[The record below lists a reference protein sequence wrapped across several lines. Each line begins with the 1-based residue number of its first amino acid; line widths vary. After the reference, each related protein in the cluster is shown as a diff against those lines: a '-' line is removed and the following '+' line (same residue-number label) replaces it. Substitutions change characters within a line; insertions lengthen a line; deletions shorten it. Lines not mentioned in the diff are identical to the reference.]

1 MRLKL
6 DNVGL
11 VYHQGTPFESSALD
25 GVSLAVEPGERLG
38 IIGPTGSGKSSLL
51 GVLSGVLS
59 PSSGRVMHDGKEL
72 TRKSPLVPGSIGLAF
87 QSPENCLFEKT
98 VYDDVA
104 FAPRR
109 LGLDE
114 PALGERVT
122 KALEAVG
129 LDRTRMGSRSPF
141 SLSAGEQRRV
151 ALAGVIASEPRALL
165 LDEPT
170 AYLDPAT
177 RADLIGRLVRMNEER
192 GMTIVIVSHDMDEM
206 AVFAERIIIIEAG
219 KAVADGAASEL
230 LADWELLAGYNLE
243 APGTVELCRL
253 LGNRTGEWITP
264 ALDEDAALAAMLRV
278 LGAEGGR
285 RA

>member
-11 VYHQGTPFESSALD
+11 VYHQGTPFESFALD

-129 LDRTRMGSRSPF
+129 LDRTRMGPRSPF